1 MIMNATRRELGRA
14 ALCFASIAT
23 CLKKRERERE
33 KKGKREEKKKK
44 SWPALC
50 LVGAPKRGERGER
63 ERERVENDNSACASG
78 ACVKVGPE
86 VAVRTEGGQRR
97 RFGCGVGV
105 GWGGP
110 WMDGWMDRWMNGLV
124 VVVLLLLF

>member
-1 MIMNATRRELGRA
+1 MLLDESWAERRF
-14 ALCFASIAT
+14 ALPASPPASR
-23 CLKKRERERE
+23 RERERE
-33 KKGKREEKKKK
+33 KKRERERRKKKK
-44 SWPALC
+44 AGQLC
-50 LVGAPKRGERGER
+50 AWWARRREERGER
-63 ERERVENDNSACASG
+63 ERERGENDNSACASG